1 MWLVVIGIFLLLT
14 VGDAYMVLKSGSFF
28 WVDVSNVTQAVH
40 STTMEMAA
48 EAELTGP
55 ENMNAFQDP
64 AEEGEYLIFW
74 TVGGH
79 VGFVLWA
86 AYFVGMW
93 CMREKIALCVT
104 IIKNSSECVAR
115 HQAPLCAWLAGC
127 VSQGPCL
134 YVWCLL

>member
-1 MWLVVIGIFLLLT
+1 MLCLLQPCLVWLVVIGIFLLLT
-14 VGDAYMVLKSGSFF
+14 VGDAFMILKSGSFF
-28 WVDVSNVTQAVH
+28 WIDVSNVTQAVH

-55 ENMNAFQDP
+55 ENVNAFQDP

-79 VGFVLWA
+79 VGFVMWA
-86 AYFVGMW
+86 VYFVGMC

-115 HQAPLCAWLAGC
+115 HQAPLCA
-127 VSQGPCL
+127 
-134 YVWCLL
+134 